1 MNGKTIHLVQRSV
14 PSLIYQNRNS
24 SNETNQENNASTPAA
39 SATASSQPAV
49 NSNAHNVFHQIMG
62 GLNNVIILLI
72 MILFD
77 NYSNYILEKC

>member
-1 MNGKTIHLVQRSV
+1 MNGKTIHLVQRAV

-24 SNETNQENNASTPAA
+24 SNETNQENNASTPADA
-39 SATASSQPAV
+39 AASSQPAV

-62 GLNNVIILLI
+62 GLNNVNILLI